1 MKYQHDYNMQVY
13 EITIHIGHIS
23 CNEVKTSINSSQQIS
38 NGIKRIFCLL
48 FFSYEG
54 VYKVFR
60 SSKHL
65 TKFIQN

>member
-13 EITIHIGHIS
+13 KITIHIGHIS

-48 FFSYEG
+48 FFFLRGSLQ
-54 VYKVFR
+54 
-60 SSKHL
+60 S
-65 TKFIQN
+65 IQIFKTSD